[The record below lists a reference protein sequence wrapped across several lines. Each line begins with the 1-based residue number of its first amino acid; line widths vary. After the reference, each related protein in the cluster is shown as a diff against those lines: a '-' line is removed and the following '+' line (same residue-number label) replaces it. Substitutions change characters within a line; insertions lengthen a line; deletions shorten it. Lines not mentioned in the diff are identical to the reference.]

1 MAHKTHHPLARTDN
15 KYTINREDHTLKIRF
30 YPQLPQLKY
39 LNLMTYR
46 NTISKDTSPQYLR
59 SPVGTPGSLTPDRR

>member
-15 KYTINREDHTLKIRF
+15 KYTINSEDHTPKIRF

-39 LNLMTYR
+39 LNLMTY
-46 NTISKDTSPQYLR
+46 
-59 SPVGTPGSLTPDRR
+59 